1 MRELQFNFNN
11 EVDVFPITELDDGKI
26 QVRDGDE
33 VLAEYDNLQQFA
45 ETYAL
50 ARSVAMDNLKNWI
63 LVENGN
69 EVSFVLRAGTAG
81 IEMTEEIAQ
90 AFDAVEAAGQIHPLD
105 LESLRREVAAG
116 DDLLDVLLSSV
127 YRDAAKAV
135 YDVLHNQEG
144 EPETEEPQE
153 TVSEMARFLEPL
165 AATPDLLYLVCDLTH
180 IPRTTEITEIEAAL
194 ERGPATYT
202 VEVLSELMSA
212 TIRRAIDNG
221 ENVAT
226 LEEVLLLL
234 VRHVNITP
242 EAKKKLMQAVRM
254 SGRNT
259 FNMLK
264 YTVGAVHIK
273 KEQILMPLE
282 ALDEADITYL
292 GGRPA
297 IVVFDESIDEEMSRV
312 RAERQAAESQAAEA
326 ENETVTGAMV
336 RQMMADVDD
345 GPNEDNDNPE
355 NDPYGWDD

>member
-26 QVRDGDE
+26 QVRDGEE

-50 ARSVAMDNLKNWI
+50 ARSVAMDNLKNWV
-63 LVENGN
+63 LVENGD

-81 IEMTEEIAQ
+81 VEMTEEIVQ
-90 AFDAVEAAGQIHPLD
+90 AFDTVEAAGQIHPLD
-105 LESLRREVAAG
+105 LESLRREVVAG

-135 YDVLHNQEG
+135 YDVLHNQE
-144 EPETEEPQE
+144 ETPEEPQE
-153 TVSEMARFLEPL
+153 TMSEMARFLEPL

-180 IPRTTEITEIEAAL
+180 IPRTTEIAEIEASL

-234 VRHVNITP
+234 VRHVNTTP
-242 EAKKKLMQAVRM
+242 EAKKKLVQAVRM

-282 ALDEADITYL
+282 ALDEADVTYL

-297 IVVFDESIDEEMSRV
+297 IVVFDESIDEEMSQV
-312 RAERQAAESQAAEA
+312 RAERQAAEA

-345 GPNEDNDNPE
+345 GPNEANDNPE
-355 NDPYGWDD
+355 VDPYDWDD